1 MTDFE
6 SKNVDFNSG
15 ICYITNATEKRAA
28 LKYNNPNYKLE
39 KSLLKFIKK
48 NIDINNWICYIT
60 NATEKG
66 ASKWSLKTK

>member
-48 NIDINNWICYIT
+48 NIDINN
-60 NATEKG
+60 
-66 ASKWSLKTK
+66 